1 MANFRILAALCLVA
15 TVGCTTTEQRAASYR
30 HLSCEQL
37 VVALD
42 YERRA
47 ERESRREGVLLGV
60 ASILDGSDDSDLVE
74 LDSDIS
80 FLDADNSRARAEAVT
95 YEMQRRCGH
104 PRDDGG
110 ER

>member
-1 MANFRILAALCLVA
+1 MANFRLITALCLVA
-15 TVGCTTTEQRAASYR
+15 TSGCATTEQRAASYR

-80 FLDADNSRARAEAVT
+80 FLDAENSQARAKAVT
-95 YEMQRRCGH
+95 YEMEQRCGH
-104 PRDDGG
+104 PQNDRKGP
-110 ER
+110 

>member
-1 MANFRILAALCLVA
+1 MANFRVLAALCLVA
-15 TVGCTTTEQRAASYR
+15 TAGCATTEQRAASYR

-42 YERRA
+42 YDRRA

-60 ASILDGSDDSDLVE
+60 ASVLDGSDDSDLVE

-80 FLDADNSRARAEAVT
+80 FLDADNSQARAEAII
-95 YEMQRRCGH
+95 YEMERRCGYL
-104 PRDDGG
+104 RDDGMK
-110 ER
+110 R

>member
-1 MANFRILAALCLVA
+1 MADFRVIAALCLVA
-15 TVGCTTTEQRAASYR
+15 TAGCATTEQRAASYR

-60 ASILDGSDDSDLVE
+60 ASVLDGSDDSDLVE

-80 FLDADNSRARAEAVT
+80 FLDADNSRARAEAVI
-95 YEMQRRCGH
+95 YEMERRCGY
-104 PRDDGG
+104 PRDDGK
-110 ER
+110 